1 MPSRLRLIVEG
12 KRRDRRPTLDASDG
26 SPEHFGDRQRRRP
39 GSAPMPWIIAF
50 ALFSTRR
57 MEAITPV
64 ARCDL
69 DEARGRILIRDM
81 KNMGAKIG
89 NDIWCDHPPG
99 ALRIA
104 ETMARTAERIV
115 LFGTDATGTALTR
128 ATQFL
133 SIGNLRFH
141 DLRHEGG
148 SPSRSGWTGTISHAA
163 TVSGHVRRAALAA
176 VGGSAAAPAA
186 LAARLTG
193 QCQIVAI
200 HCTVSYKFF
209 PRGITL
215 VSKATDQQLPV
226 VASERR
232 ILTGGL
238 HAPLLL
244 RDRRRRR
251 VRP

>member
-1 MPSRLRLIVEG
+1 MPSRLGLIVES
-12 KRRDRRPTLDASDG
+12 KQRDRRSTLDELDRIL
-26 SPEHFGDRQRRRP
+26 EHFGDRQRRRP
-39 GSAPMPWIIAF
+39 GSAPTPWIITF

-57 MEAITPV
+57 LEAITPV

-81 KNMGAKIG
+81 KILGAKIG

-104 ETMARTAERIV
+104 ETMVRTAERIV
-115 LFGTDATGTALTR
+115 LFGTDATGAALTR

-133 SIGNLRFH
+133 AIGSLRFH

-148 SPSRSGWTGTISHAA
+148 ALPFGMDWDDFA
-163 TVSGHVRRAALAA
+163 RRDRERPCSTRWLAA

-200 HCTVSYKFF
+200 HCTVSYNFF

-238 HAPLLL
+238 NAPLLL